1 MAVGDTIGGAGFNQ
15 GYEQVLGAELGQ
27 APPYTDPYLVQA
39 LGGLPTWYQSIA
51 VTAFRGSN
59 TIVSGGWADRRAARK
74 FFKGRPWD
82 KNIGTVRGAIRNN
95 NLFYPRT
102 WTRYASQGM
111 YFDDKYTPMGM
122 AATAINWAG
131 RRAPESTWV
140 GQMARKG
147 PIVGGGMFSQWM
159 AAERVGQD
167 SFKLKQVA
175 PGDSYLGRYL
185 TRGAQGL
192 SAAEMADPAMRR
204 RAVLATMKGPV
215 GQYAGGYLGGLR
227 DPMLG
232 HWAQER
238 FVGQPGNTLS
248 PQFARGARASTAAL
262 EGIGLGGR
270 AGDKIGMKG
279 GAKALGGAL
288 RKAEYAAAGKGAAAL
303 GLRALGTRLPGIGLL
318 MTLWTGYD
326 IAKAI
331 VPRVPEFAANV
342 YNSYTGWGNRRMF
355 GAPFKT
361 NEAAMTSRS
370 RGVMAIQN
378 SRLNARSVIGAEA
391 GGMHAYFG

>member
-1 MAVGDTIGGAGFNQ
+1 VAVGDTIGGAGFNQ
-15 GYEQVLGAELGQ
+15 GYEQVLSAQLGQ

-39 LGGLPTWYQSIA
+39 LGGLPTWYQSVG

-74 FFKGRPWD
+74 FFKGRAWSE
-82 KNIGTVRGAIRNN
+82 NIGTVRGAIRNN
-95 NLFYPRT
+95 NLLYPRT

-111 YFDDKYTPMGM
+111 FYNDKYTPMGM
-122 AATAINWAG
+122 AAQAINWAG
-131 RRAPESTWV
+131 KLAPESTWV
-140 GQMARKG
+140 GQMARQG

-159 AAERVGQD
+159 AAERVGKD
-167 SFKLKQVA
+167 SFKLKELGG
-175 PGDSYLGRYL
+175 GDSHLGRYL
-185 TRGAQGL
+185 ARGQQGL
-192 SAAEMADPAMRR
+192 TAAEMANPTMRR
-204 RAVLATMKGPV
+204 QAVLATMKGPI
-215 GQYAGGYLGGLR
+215 GQYTGGYLSGLR
-227 DPMLG
+227 QTGAGMYSDVLAG
-232 HWAQER
+232 GKVQSRE
-238 FVGQPGNTLS
+238 FQ
-248 PQFARGARASTAAL
+248 RGARAADRAF

-270 AGDKIGMKG
+270 AGSKVGMKE
-279 GAKALGGAL
+279 GAKALGSTL
-288 RKAEYAAAGKGAAAL
+288 RKGGYGAAAKGAAAL
-303 GLRALGTRLPGIGLL
+303 GIRAMGTQIPGVGTL
-318 MTLWTGYD
+318 MAIWTGYD

-391 GGMHAYFG
+391 SGMHAYFG